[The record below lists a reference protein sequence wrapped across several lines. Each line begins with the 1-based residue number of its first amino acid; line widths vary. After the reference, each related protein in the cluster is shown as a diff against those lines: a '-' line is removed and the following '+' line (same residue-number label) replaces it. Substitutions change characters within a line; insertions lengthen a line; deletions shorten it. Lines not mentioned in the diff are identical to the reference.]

1 MQKLIVGAALISA
14 LALAGCAGP
23 GGSRTAPGPLTR
35 AAAPAPGPFAPNG
48 EANAGSGRVST
59 QMTDTMKYGPNTF
72 RAKAGQA
79 VTVELKNAGTTVHNF
94 YSPPLGV
101 SAPVKANGG
110 QTVTATFT
118 PPAAGTY
125 EFWCNEPGHAEAGM
139 VGQVIVD

>member
-1 MQKLIVGAALISA
+1 MQKILIGAALVSA

-23 GGSRTAPGPLTR
+23 GGSRTAPGPVTR

-48 EANAGSGRVST
+48 EASASSGKVSS
-59 QMTDTMKYGPNTF
+59 QMTDTMKFGPNTF
-72 RAKAGQA
+72 RAKAGQS
-79 VTVELKNAGTTVHNF
+79 VTVELKNAGSTVHNF
-94 YSPPLGV
+94 IAPALGV
-101 SAPVKANGG
+101 AAPAKASGG

-118 PPAAGTY
+118 APAAGTY